1 MDHAARRFPAR
12 SLACLAL
19 LLLPDPPARA
29 QQADAGVLELAAAPV
44 VHKFGVEPAPATRA
58 ALVAVPLLEGW
69 AVQQV
74 AGRPAL
80 GFSGSTRWQFR
91 TVDAFPSGR
100 VHWAVGRALVTAGG
114 SVPVA
119 GLGLVAGAGSS
130 GQPDIAGAPAGGV
143 IRVDTGVLQADVRSV
158 AFNLLDRVVVDGVE
172 LVKGGSSPGI
182 LAHAADGAL
191 LSVAPGL
198 QLSIVENGPVFALL
212 KAEGTLERA
221 DGTDVV
227 DFTCRLGFTWG
238 SRDVEVT
245 FTVRNANIAHPQHV
259 SLASL
264 ELVLK
269 LATGAAPVARIALP
283 AGETSVA
290 LGPTSTAWAY
300 QAYSAAFTEEVLGS
314 GTAWQ
319 PPIPKTGSTTFSQ
332 EGYAVG
338 SDFAVLQSFDKTQY
352 PQNGWLDL
360 SGTAGGCTVAIRHM
374 PYVWPAALE
383 AGGAGHVVAGI
394 YTPRNLVGH
403 VWSWRQHESRSAVF
417 SFHAGPAVAPAEAA
431 RRLDAP
437 VVGRIADYSFYRLAR
452 AFPYD
457 VLTPAEH
464 DLAYVLLGIDHELDI
479 GNLYLT
485 VTRFLP
491 SGATGGEN
499 NHDYAERLLASEYL
513 RLGRGGQWLTAMD
526 LALWKSESQ
535 VPRSDNFHHDDDPG
549 PLDDSVPHTKNI
561 IGDDEHRY
569 RGGIALAWYL
579 TGDERFRDA
588 LLDEAEILPGLDIWA
603 QERSMYQSLVAL
615 CEVANATHQWAALD
629 PVVAERVEYYATPE
643 IDIPACLDGH
653 GWDGPPGAG
662 PRGCYV
668 YSEQS
673 VSEKPLGEN
682 YITRGFITASM
693 GPRALYRAARH
704 LGPSDPASQLAGLR
718 LQDLARYTRDELFPF
733 VANPLDRHLVY
744 SYGVKLEVVNSW
756 EQSDFH
762 PILLGMAEA
771 WRQTGDPSFLL
782 KGLEQVEAFEAHGN
796 LEWMDKRL
804 EAQHYLRAVLDL
816 AKALGLI

>member
-1 MDHAARRFPAR
+1 MDSAHRLGRARLFP
-12 SLACLAL
+12 ACLAL
-19 LLLPDPPARA
+19 LLLATAPPRA
-29 QQADAGVLELAAAPV
+29 QQADGGGIPLEAAPA
-44 VHKFGVEPAPATRA
+44 VHKFGVEPAAATRA
-58 ALVAVPLLEGW
+58 ALVAVPLREDW
-69 AVQQV
+69 AVPQV

-91 TVDAFPSGR
+91 TVDAFPSGS

-114 SVPVA
+114 GVPVA
-119 GLGLVAGAGSS
+119 GLAFDAGSGSS
-130 GQPDIAGAPAGGV
+130 GQPDVARTLAGGGV
-143 IRVDTGVLQADVRSV
+143 RVDTGVLLADIWSD
-158 AFNLLDRVVVDGVE
+158 AFNLLDRVSVDGVE
-172 LVKGGSSPGI
+172 LVKTGSSPGI
-182 LAHAADGAL
+182 LARAADGAL
-191 LSVAPGL
+191 LAVAPGL
-198 QLSIVENGPVFALL
+198 QLTVVENGPAFALL
-212 KAEGTLERA
+212 KAEGALERA

-238 SRDVEVT
+238 SREVEVT

-269 LATGAAPVARIALP
+269 LATGAAPVARLALP
-283 AGETSVA
+283 SGETSVA

-300 QAYSAAFTEEVLGS
+300 QAFSDAFTEEVNGS
-314 GTAWQ
+314 GTAWL
-319 PPIPKTGSTTFSQ
+319 PPIPKTGPTTFAQ
-332 EGYAVG
+332 EGYLVG
-338 SDFAVLQSFDKTQY
+338 SDAAVLQSFDKTQY

-360 SGTAGGCTVAIRHM
+360 SGAAGGCTVAIRHM

-383 AGGAGHVVAGI
+383 AGGAGHVAAGI
-394 YTPRNLVGH
+394 FTPRNLVGH
-403 VWSWRQHESRSAVF
+403 TWSWRQHESRTAVF
-417 SFHAGPAVAPAEAA
+417 SFHAGPAAAPAEAA

-437 VVGRIADYSFYRLAR
+437 VIGRMADFAFYRLAE

-464 DLAYVLLGIDHELDI
+464 DLAYALLGVDHALDI

-499 NHDYAERLLASEYL
+499 NHDYVERLLASEYL

-535 VPRSDNFHHDDDPG
+535 VPRSDNFHHEDDPG

-561 IGDDEHRY
+561 IGDNEHRY
-569 RGGIALAWYL
+569 RGGLALAWYL
-579 TGDERFRDA
+579 TGDERLRDA
-588 LLDEAEILPGLDIWA
+588 LLDEAEVLPGLKIWA
-603 QERSMYQSLVAL
+603 QERSMYQTLVAL
-615 CEVANATHQWAALD
+615 AEVADATHQWAQLD
-629 PVVAERVEYYATPE
+629 PVVAERVQFYATPL
-643 IDIPACLDGH
+643 IDIPGCVDGY
-653 GWDGPPGAG
+653 GWDGPPGIA

-673 VSEKPLGEN
+673 VSEKPPGEN

-704 LGPSDPASQLAGLR
+704 LGPADPAAQLASLR

-733 VANPLDRHLVY
+733 VADPLDRHLVY
-744 SYGVKLEVVNSW
+744 SYGVKLAVVNSW

-771 WRQTGDPSFLL
+771 WRQTGDPYFLL

-804 EAQHYLRAVLDL
+804 EAQHYLRAVLD
-816 AKALGLI
+816 ALGVM